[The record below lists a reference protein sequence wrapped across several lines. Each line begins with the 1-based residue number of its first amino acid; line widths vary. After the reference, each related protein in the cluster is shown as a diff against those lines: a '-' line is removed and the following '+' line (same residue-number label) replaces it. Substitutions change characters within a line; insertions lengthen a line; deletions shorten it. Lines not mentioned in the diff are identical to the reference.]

1 LSQSPAETAFSATLW
16 ALAIVASV
24 IVGAIVVVTALGAAP
39 ALSEIGLTAF
49 ATDESW
55 HPTAGRFNLM
65 PMLAGSILVSIGATL
80 LAGPAGIV
88 SAVFCNHYAPA
99 WVAAGLRLLLRAL
112 AGIPSI
118 IFGLWGL
125 TVLVPLITSIQPP
138 GTSLLAGTLVLT
150 VMILPTVAVIADGA
164 IARVPSA
171 LYRGGAALG
180 MPLHRVV
187 LNIVLPAARS
197 GLATAVVLALGRA
210 LGETMAVLMVTGNVV
225 QFPASL
231 FSPVRS
237 LASNIAL
244 EMAYAMDTH
253 RSALFVSG
261 LLLILLVTTVLAVA
275 EWIGSSGEPR
285 HE

>member
-1 LSQSPAETAFSATLW
+1 LSQSPAETAFSAVLW
-16 ALAIVASV
+16 VLAIMASIV
-24 IVGAIVVVTALGAAP
+24 VGAIMVVIALGSAP
-39 ALSEIGLTAF
+39 ALREVGLVAF
-49 ATDESW
+49 ATDDSW
-55 HPTAGRFNLM
+55 HPTVGSFNLM
-65 PMLAGSILVSIGATL
+65 PMLAGSILVSLGATF

-99 WVAAGLRLLLRAL
+99 WLAAGLRLVLRAL

-138 GTSLLAGTLVLT
+138 GTSLLAGTLVLMM
-150 VMILPTVAVIADGA
+150 MILPTVAVIADSA
-164 IARVPSA
+164 IARVPSS

-180 MPLHRVV
+180 MPLHRLV

-231 FSPVRS
+231 FSPIRS

-244 EMAYAMDTH
+244 EMAYAMDIH

-261 LLLILLVTTVLAVA
+261 LVLILLVMAVLVA
-275 EWIGSSGEPR
+275 AERIGRGTSS
-285 HE
+285 

>member
-1 LSQSPAETAFSATLW
+1 
-16 ALAIVASV
+16 
-24 IVGAIVVVTALGAAP
+24 
-39 ALSEIGLTAF
+39 
-49 ATDESW
+49 
-55 HPTAGRFNLM
+55 
-65 PMLAGSILVSIGATL
+65 
-80 LAGPAGIV
+80 
-88 SAVFCNHYAPA
+88 
-99 WVAAGLRLLLRAL
+99 
-112 AGIPSI
+112 
-118 IFGLWGL
+118 
-125 TVLVPLITSIQPP
+125 
-138 GTSLLAGTLVLT
+138 
-150 VMILPTVAVIADGA
+150 
-164 IARVPSA
+164 
-171 LYRGGAALG
+171 

-275 EWIGSSGEPR
+275 EWVGSSGEPR